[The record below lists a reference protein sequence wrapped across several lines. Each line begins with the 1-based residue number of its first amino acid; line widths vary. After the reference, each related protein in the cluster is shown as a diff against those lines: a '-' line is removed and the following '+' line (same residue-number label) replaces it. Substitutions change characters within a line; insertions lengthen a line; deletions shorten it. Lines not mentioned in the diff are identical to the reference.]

1 MHRLLLVALG
11 MLAFTGCSVASG
23 NEEASKQ
30 ESGARPSPREAV
42 AQAAVVVDVRTPG
55 EFAGGHLERAVNI
68 PIDELDGRLG
78 EIDRA
83 LEGDRTKKLVVYCA
97 SGRRSGIAKDLL
109 EKKGYGAVTNAG
121 GYASLR

>member
-68 PIDELDGRLG
+68 PIDELDRRLG

>member
-1 MHRLLLVALG
+1 MSRVLLAALGLVAL
-11 MLAFTGCSVASG
+11 TGCSVASG
-23 NEEASKQ
+23 NEESSKQ

-55 EFAGGHLERAVNI
+55 EFAGGHLERAINI
-68 PIDELDGRLG
+68 PIDELDARLT
-78 EIDRA
+78 ELDRA
-83 LEGDRTKKLVVYCA
+83 LDGDRSKKLVVYCA

>member
-1 MHRLLLVALG
+1 MSRVLLVALG
-11 MLAFTGCSVASG
+11 LFALTGCSIASG

-55 EFAGGHLERAVNI
+55 EFAGGHLERAINI
-68 PIDELDGRLG
+68 PIDELEARLT
-78 EIDRA
+78 ELDRA
-83 LEGDRTKKLVVYCA
+83 LDGDRSKKLVVYCA

>member
-1 MHRLLLVALG
+1 MSRVLLVALG
-11 MLAFTGCSVASG
+11 LFALTGCSVASG
-23 NEEASKQ
+23 NEEASQQ

-55 EFAGGHLERAVNI
+55 EFAGGHLERAINI
-68 PIDELDGRLG
+68 PIDELEARLT
-78 EIDRA
+78 ELDRA
-83 LEGDRTKKLVVYCA
+83 LDGDRTKKLVVYCA